1 MLIFLD
7 RPGQGVL
14 GETSQEAAH
23 NPEELRL
30 LPPAS
35 LELRCEA
42 SRLQCR
48 LPGEDDWR
56 EVTLVRL
63 FPYSKPREW
72 ISVLD
77 KEDKEVGVL
86 ENLEGMSRETR
97 ELILGELDRR
107 YLMPRIQRL
116 LSCKRRFN
124 VSQWTADTSRG
135 RVTFMTRGLRDQVQ
149 QPLPRHLILTD
160 VEGNRYEIPDVAALD
175 PASRRLIEEQI

>member
-1 MLIFLD
+1 MLIFLH

-14 GETSQEAAH
+14 GETSPETGH
-23 NPEELRL
+23 NPEELRF

-35 LELRCEA
+35 LELRREA
-42 SRLQCR
+42 SRLQGR
-48 LPGEDDWR
+48 LPGEEDWR
-56 EVTLVRL
+56 QVTLVRL
-63 FPYSKPREW
+63 FPYSQPREW

-77 KEDKEVGVL
+77 KEGKELGVL
-86 ENLEGMSRETR
+86 ENLEGMSRENR

-107 YLMPRIQRL
+107 YLTPRIQRL
-116 LSCKRRFN
+116 LSCKRRFD
-124 VSQWTADTSRG
+124 VFQWTAETSRG

-175 PASRRLIEEQI
+175 PVSRRLIEDQI